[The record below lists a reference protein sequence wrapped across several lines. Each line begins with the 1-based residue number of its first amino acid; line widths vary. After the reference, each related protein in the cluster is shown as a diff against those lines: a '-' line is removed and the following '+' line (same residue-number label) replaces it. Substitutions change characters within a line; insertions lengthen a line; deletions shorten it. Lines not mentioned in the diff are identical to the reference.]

1 MNIKSIIN
9 LLSKIV
15 YKSSRIENEVI
26 SEIEMKMKKSQSIIK
41 LLKFEN
47 KDAN

>member
-26 SEIEMKMKKSQSIIK
+26 SEIEMKMKKSQSMIK